1 MTVRTLAEA
10 AAEVL
15 ARSKSSSPAEP
26 MKNLQGANFVDLG
39 GSTLSDPN
47 GNSDIGA
54 KAAALVS
61 KLLLQVNQR
70 QLVRKERRN
79 FLRSHKMLLRH
90 QLIQKSFNHLTNI
103 QRRLLKKNML
113 MKKMFLLKTI
123 QMTQKTFLMKMI
135 QKSRKNSQKKSQLK
149 SVRLSMLL

>member
-26 MKNLQGANFVDLG
+26 MPKLPAANWTDLG

-54 KAAALVS
+54 
-61 KLLLQVNQR
+61 
-70 QLVRKERRN
+70 
-79 FLRSHKMLLRH
+79 
-90 QLIQKSFNHLTNI
+90 
-103 QRRLLKKNML
+103 
-113 MKKMFLLKTI
+113 
-123 QMTQKTFLMKMI
+123 
-135 QKSRKNSQKKSQLK
+135 
-149 SVRLSMLL
+149 